1 MPAISTEWKQKHALT
16 IMLGRQRCISLQSV
30 VDLSPY
36 RYSLPQSVRAAPSC
50 GSADNL
56 YCGELKVLLKR
67 MFSYAG
73 VSWVLIVTG
82 YKSSEAFASKDL
94 EVDVTLKWCP
104 KGAEVSSARRKLRL
118 KYKLHVALAH
128 NSALAADTN
137 GWATWSTGAFDIHE
151 GGRVVLDTG
160 ELGRVSELDPH
171 YLRDPGVGHL
181 HCVLELGSDG

>member
-1 MPAISTEWKQKHALT
+1 M
-16 IMLGRQRCISLQSV
+16 
-30 VDLSPY
+30 
-36 RYSLPQSVRAAPSC
+36 
-50 GSADNL
+50 
-56 YCGELKVLLKR
+56 
-67 MFSYAG
+67 
-73 VSWVLIVTG
+73 TG